1 MRKITKKDDIK
12 RLFYEEHLKQTEI
25 AKRLDVVPSYV
36 TEVIKKDGRYAT
48 EKEKRK
54 EASKERHKESKK
66 NYIRKKRQADREEYE
81 KLQRQIDIDNEKLS
95 TKTEISDE
103 QFAKWNR
110 GLYEYD
116 PNSSDLVMKK
126 GINAGYNAPKR
137 VSNVIN
143 PEFIKRAV

>member
-1 MRKITKKDDIK
+1 MRKISKKEDIK
-12 RLFYEEHLKQTEI
+12 RLFYEEHLKQSEI

-48 EKEKRK
+48 EKEMRK

-103 QFAKWNR
+103 QFAKWNS

-116 PNSSDLVMKK
+116 PNSSDLVIKN

-137 VSNVIN
+137 ISKVIN
-143 PEFIKRAV
+143 PAFIKRAV